1 MDDEQNI
8 LLALKRELHQW
19 ARDKGFEI
27 LMANSGKEGL
37 ARLDEF
43 GPLIELII
51 SDLRMPEMKGSD
63 FSPSPDVHDWYFQ
76 RIAQYGYVDDFE
88 IVLKNKDG
96 MHVFCSETAHVL
108 KDDEGQILEIQG
120 SIKDISDRIEH
131 QQELWKMNMELV
143 QSGK

>member
-1 MDDEQNI
+1 MPPVAGLELLGLSDD
-8 LLALKRELHQW
+8 
-19 ARDKGFEI
+19 RDV
-27 LMANSGKEGL
+27 LGKTF
-37 ARLDEF
+37 A
-43 GPLIELII
+43 
-51 SDLRMPEMKGSD
+51 D

-76 RIAQYGYVDDFE
+76 RIAQYDYVDDFE

-120 SIKDISDRIEH
+120 SVKDISDRIEH